1 MKNAP
6 MRKVSV
12 YHSRSP
18 QRRGLNNRCRIRLT
32 WPRSAAKTPIW
43 QVKELAT
50 STLVLTMANGMLI
63 RSPWICQSGHGPGQR
78 RLATLVTFRI
88 VK

>member
-1 MKNAP
+1 

-18 QRRGLNNRCRIRLT
+18 QRGRLNSDPVRLT
-32 WPRSAAKTPIW
+32 CARSAANTPIW

-50 STLVLTMANGMLI
+50 STLVLAIANGMLS
-63 RSPWICQSGHGPGQR
+63 RSP
-78 RLATLVTFRI
+78 
-88 VK
+88 